1 MVVTVITTDLP
12 RSPFFGVY
20 VNEKGDVEAEPR
32 LNVPLPFEVNV
43 TLVAVPPKVFPDKV
57 TGLIPHIVPAELLSV
72 TVGAFTHC
80 PNATVEK
87 KIKRNTKRKALV
99 IFYITNLT

>member
-1 MVVTVITTDLP
+1 LVVTVITTDLP

-57 TGLIPHIVPAELLSV
+57 IGVNPHIVPPELLRV
-72 TVGAFTHC
+72 TVGGFTHC
-80 PNATVEK
+80 PNVTAEK
-87 KIKRNTKRKALV
+87 KIKGNTKRKALV